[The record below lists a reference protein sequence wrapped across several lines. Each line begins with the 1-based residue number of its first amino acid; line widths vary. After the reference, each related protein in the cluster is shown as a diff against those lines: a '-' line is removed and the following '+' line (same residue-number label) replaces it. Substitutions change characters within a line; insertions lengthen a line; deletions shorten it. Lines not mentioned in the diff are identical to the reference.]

1 MYLPSQCAI
10 CKAWPSH
17 AICDACVAAF
27 GQPVS
32 RCQKCAAESALKI
45 CSACLQN
52 PPALNACW
60 AAMSYTWPW
69 VSLIAQFKFQSQ
81 TGWARHFALLMH
93 STPFVADALELAQV
107 LIPIP
112 LSFKRLSERGF
123 NQSLV
128 LSQQLSREKTHPSS
142 LLRMRNT
149 LAQSSLPRN
158 ERLTNL
164 KGAFAVAPL
173 MAAKLRGQRILLI
186 DDVMTSGATLNAAA
200 QVLKQAGAAHV
211 SALVFARTPA

>member
-1 MYLPSQCAI
+1 M
-10 CKAWPSH
+10 
-17 AICDACVAAF
+17 
-27 GQPVS
+27 
-32 RCQKCAAESALKI
+32 
-45 CSACLQN
+45 
-52 PPALNACW
+52 LNACW

-69 VSLIAQFKFQSQ
+69 VSLIGQFKFQSHP
-81 TGWARHFALLMH
+81 GWARQFALLMH
-93 STPFVADALELAQV
+93 STPFVADAVEHAQV

-112 LSFKRLSERGF
+112 LSFQRLSERGF

-128 LSQQLSREKTHPSS
+128 LSQQLSREKTHTNS

-164 KGAFAVAPL
+164 KGAFAVAPF

>member
-1 MYLPSQCAI
+1 M
-10 CKAWPSH
+10 
-17 AICDACVAAF
+17 
-27 GQPVS
+27 
-32 RCQKCAAESALKI
+32 
-45 CSACLQN
+45 
-52 PPALNACW
+52 
-60 AAMSYTWPW
+60 
-69 VSLIAQFKFQSQ
+69 
-81 TGWARHFALLMH
+81 LMH
-93 STPFVADALELAQV
+93 STPYAAEAIEQANV

-128 LSQQLSREKTHPSS
+128 LSQQLSRQKTHTNS

-164 KGAFAVAPL
+164 KGAFAVAPF
-173 MAAKLRGQRILLI
+173 MAAQLRGQRILLI

-200 QVLKQAGAAHV
+200 QVLKQAGAARV

>member
-32 RCQKCAAESALKI
+32 RCQKCAAKSVLKI
-45 CSACLQN
+45 CGACLQN

-81 TGWARHFALLMH
+81 PGWARHFALLMH

-164 KGAFAVAPL
+164 KGAFVVAPL

>member
-1 MYLPSQCAI
+1 MYIPSQCAI

-27 GQPVS
+27 GRPVP
-32 RCQKCAAESALKI
+32 RCQQCAAESALQI
-45 CSACLQN
+45 CRTCLQN
-52 PPALNACW
+52 PPMLNACW
-60 AAMSYTWPW
+60 AAISYNWPW
-69 VSLIAQFKFQSQ
+69 VPLIAQFKFQSQ
-81 TGWARHFALLMH
+81 PGWARHFALLMH
-93 STPFVADALELAQV
+93 STPFVADAIEQAHV

-128 LSQQLSREKTHPSS
+128 LSQQLSREKTHSSS

-149 LAQSSLPRN
+149 LAQSSLSRN

-164 KGAFAVAPL
+164 KGAFAVAPF
-173 MAAKLRGQRILLI
+173 MAAKLRGQRILLV

-200 QVLKQAGAAHV
+200 EVLKQAGAAHV

>member
-1 MYLPSQCAI
+1 M
-10 CKAWPSH
+10 
-17 AICDACVAAF
+17 
-27 GQPVS
+27 
-32 RCQKCAAESALKI
+32 
-45 CSACLQN
+45 
-52 PPALNACW
+52 LNACW

-69 VSLIAQFKFQSQ
+69 VALIGQFKFQSHP
-81 TGWARHFALLMH
+81 GWARQFALLMH
-93 STPFVADALELAQV
+93 STPYVADAIDQAHV

-112 LSFKRLSERGF
+112 LSFQRLSERGF

-128 LSQQLSREKTHPSS
+128 LSQQLSREKTQISS

-164 KGAFAVAPL
+164 KGVFAVAPF
-173 MAAKLRGQRILLI
+173 MAAQLRGKRILLI